1 MVNMQDPVRSYYRH
15 HLVDLSPITD
25 LSHRHFRILLPCGTF
40 FKIQDRIR
48 DAGTLQKW
56 LVRYRPSDVYYST
69 SCWLSPEC
77 IGRRER
83 TPLSSNIFLS
93 SDIVFDIDKSPFSL
107 TNLESARQE
116 TLRLITFC
124 GDHHIPVKYI
134 AFSGSKGFHVVC
146 SDPNRYDHPNPLAR
160 EDLAKEV
167 RKEIIGRVTEEG
179 IEVDTKITKDTRRII
194 RVPGTINSK
203 TGYICTVLTLEQLKE
218 PVTVILKYIPKVD
231 PCTPLIPQKGDER
244 PLRVHRIITWL
255 RNRFG
260 VRSKPI
266 SPFSYATFL
275 VNAVPGI
282 KRQIPFFVYPPH
294 RNLNRITS
302 DLESVQEQYDL
313 SDIYLYRSEKEIT
326 AVCLRTF
333 PLRRLEKIIGA
344 STSINY
350 GTILKYRQLFFRVG
364 EIRDEYQHVLAHA
377 PRLET
382 TIHGTE
388 AHNQHFVSLPHYRF
402 FSEGLLPMRTYVQM
416 HGSGDVFLT
425 HAIIEN

>member
-1 MVNMQDPVRSYYRH
+1 MNDPVRSYYRH
-15 HLVDLSPITD
+15 HPVDLSRVTD

-40 FKIQDRIR
+40 LKIQDRIR
-48 DAGTLQKW
+48 DAETLQKW

-69 SCWLSPEC
+69 SCWLSPES

-83 TPLSSNIFLS
+83 TPLSCNIFLS
-93 SDIVFDIDKSPFSL
+93 SDIVFDIDKAPFSL
-107 TNLESARQE
+107 ANLESARLE

-124 GDHHIPVKYI
+124 ADHHIPVKYI

-146 SDPNRYDHPNPLAR
+146 LDTKKYDHPDPLAR

-167 RKEIIGRVTEEG
+167 RREIIDRVNKEG
-179 IEVDTKITKDTRRII
+179 IRVDTKITKDTRRII

-203 TGYICTVLTLEQLKE
+203 TGYICTVLTLDQLKE
-218 PVTVILKYIPKVD
+218 PASVILKYIPKVD
-231 PCTPLIPQKGDER
+231 PCTPVIPQKGDET
-244 PLRVHRIITWL
+244 PLRVVRIITWL

-260 VRSKPI
+260 VRSEPI

-275 VNAVPGI
+275 VNSVPGI
-282 KRQIPFFVYPPH
+282 KRQIPFFIYPVH
-294 RNLNRITS
+294 RNLNKITS

-333 PLRRLEKIIGA
+333 PPRRLEKIIGA
-344 STSINY
+344 STSTNY
-350 GTILKYRQLFFRVG
+350 ATILKYRQLFFRVG

-377 PRLET
+377 PRYET

-388 AHNQHFVSLPHYRF
+388 SHNRHFVSLPHYRF
-402 FSEGLLPMRTYVQM
+402 FSEGSLPLRTYVRM